1 MLNINRHSLVRAL
14 FIALAPVFLWAS
26 SVHAHEFKVHKNVV
40 WATPKNFPLTADIY
54 VPTTGKAT
62 YPVLIIYH
70 GGGWLINNNSIMS
83 SMSEYV
89 ASHGDFIVA
98 NMNYRLLG
106 DNKNS
111 TTMNEIVE
119 DALGGVL
126 WVKDNIAH
134 YGGDP
139 KRIAVTGDSAGGHLA
154 SMILLGGR
162 NLESDGFAGNT
173 LGFKPSYLPKG
184 KTAEQIAKRDGLK
197 VQAAVISYGAFDL
210 YSAALNNFEKPSNIF
225 WGLAKAEAR
234 GLFGNTVNVNDNANY
249 YKAVSPI
256 FNIPLASVN
265 KLPPQ
270 FIHVGSK
277 DRTTPPTAVKNYVE
291 QLEKAGQSV
300 EFTLYEGKDHAF
312 LDSGCSE
319 YFKSC
324 FDTVAPN
331 ALNDIL
337 RFLEKTL
344 K

>member
-1 MLNINRHSLVRAL
+1 MRNTDHKNVVGMLFVIFASMM
-14 FIALAPVFLWAS
+14 VFVS
-26 SVHAHEFKVHKNVV
+26 SAQAHEFKVHKNIV
-40 WATPKNFPLTADIY
+40 WASPKNLSLTADIY

-70 GGGWLINNNSIMS
+70 GGGWLINNNSIMN

-89 ASHGDFIVA
+89 ASHGEFIVA

-154 SMILLGGR
+154 SMILLSGR
-162 NLESDGFAGNT
+162 NLQSDGFAGNT

-184 KTAEQIAKRDGLK
+184 KTAEQVAKNDGLK

-210 YSAALNNFEKPSNIF
+210 YNAALNNFEKPSNVF
-225 WGLAKAEAR
+225 WSLAKADAR
-234 GLFGNTVNVNDNANY
+234 GIFGNTINVNDNANY

-256 FNIPLASVN
+256 FNIPLVSAY

-277 DRTTPPTAVKNYVE
+277 DNTTPPTAVKNYVE
-291 QLEKAGQSV
+291 QLEKAGQAV
-300 EFTLYEGKDHAF
+300 EFKLYEGKSHAF

-324 FDTVAPN
+324 FEKVAPGT
-331 ALNDIL
+331 LDDIL
-337 RFLEKTL
+337 LFLEKTL

>member
-1 MLNINRHSLVRAL
+1 MRNINRHFRVKAL
-14 FIALAPVFLWAS
+14 LFLLASMLLWVS
-26 SVHAHEFKVHKNVV
+26 SAQAHEFKVHKNIV
-40 WATPKNFPLTADIY
+40 WSSPKNTALTADIY
-54 VPTTGKAT
+54 VPVTGKSK

-70 GGGWLINNNSIMS
+70 GGGWLINTNAIMT

-89 ASHGDFIVA
+89 AAHGEFVVV
-98 NMNYRLLG
+98 NMNYRLLTA
-106 DNKNS
+106 NKNT

-126 WVKDNIAH
+126 WVKDHIAH

-154 SMILLGGR
+154 SMILLAGR
-162 NLESDGFAGNT
+162 NLESDGFAGDT
-173 LGFKPSYLPKG
+173 LGFKPTYLPKG
-184 KTAEQIAKRDGLK
+184 KTAEKVAKHDGLK

-210 YSAALNNFEKPSNIF
+210 YNAALNNFEKPSNIF
-225 WGLAKAEAR
+225 WSIGKADAR
-234 GLFGNTVNVNDNANY
+234 GIFGDKINVNDNADY

-256 FNIPLASVN
+256 YNIPQASVY

-277 DRTTPPTAVKNYVE
+277 DNTTPPAAVKNYVD

-300 EFTLYEGKDHAF
+300 EFKLYEGKSHAF

-324 FDTVAPN
+324 FDKVAPD
-331 ALNDIL
+331 ALDDIL
-337 RFLEKTL
+337 QFLKKTL